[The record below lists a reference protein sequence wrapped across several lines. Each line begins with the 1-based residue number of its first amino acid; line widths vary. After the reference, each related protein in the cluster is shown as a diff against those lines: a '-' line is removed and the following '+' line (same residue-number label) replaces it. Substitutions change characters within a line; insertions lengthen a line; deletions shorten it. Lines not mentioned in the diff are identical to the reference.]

1 MRAVNPNIQPE
12 AQRVLDY
19 LESIRGTKIILGQ
32 HTQTIPQEE
41 LAHIK
46 EVTGKLPALCGFEL
60 LAYSPNIRP
69 ELSGEECMEEV
80 RLARGTLRK
89 AWDWAKLGGL
99 ITFTWHWF
107 SPMGG
112 KDKSFF
118 SVNTDFSAEKAAQ
131 ASTPENIAF
140 INDLDYMAGLL
151 RPFCD
156 EHIPILWRPFHE
168 AEGDWFWWSHDGT
181 EPCKILYRIM
191 FERFVNKHHLDN
203 LIWVHNSP
211 KAVNYPGD
219 DVVDIIS
226 RDLYPPEHQHT
237 DLSKEYTE
245 LRAVTSADKLCAVA
259 EIGTIPDIPAL
270 TEHHVPWCWYMTWSH
285 DFCTTERFTTSEE
298 LCRAYNCENAVT
310 LNKLPHDLYKFVG
323 NLPFFIFCPDS
334 SSGTASE

>member
-1 MRAVNPNIQPE
+1 MKSVNPNIQPE

-19 LESIRGTKIILGQ
+19 LDSIRGKKIILGQ

-46 EVTGKLPALCGFEL
+46 AVTGKLPALCGFEL
-60 LAYSPNIRP
+60 LAYSPNIRS

-107 SPMGG
+107 SPLGG

-131 ASTPENIAF
+131 TGTPENIAF
-140 INDLDYMAGLL
+140 VNDLDYMAGLL

-168 AEGDWFWWSHDGT
+168 AEGDWFWWSRDGA
-181 EPCKILYRIM
+181 EPCKVLYRTM
-191 FERFVNKHHLDN
+191 FDRFVNKHRLDN

-211 KAVNYPGD
+211 KAENYPGD

-237 DLSKEYTE
+237 DLAREYSE
-245 LRAVTSADKLCAVA
+245 LLNVTSADKLCAVA

-270 TEHHVPWCWYMTWSH
+270 TEHNVPWCWFMTWSH
-285 DFCTTERFTTSEE
+285 DFCTTERFTSSEE
-298 LCRAYNCENAVT
+298 LRRAYSCENAVS
-310 LNKLPHDLYKFVG
+310 LDKLPHDLY
-323 NLPFFIFCPDS
+323 IFK
-334 SSGTASE
+334 

>member
-1 MRAVNPNIQPE
+1 MKSVNPNVQPE

-19 LESIRGTKIILGQ
+19 LESIRGKKIILGQ

-41 LAHIK
+41 LKHIK
-46 EVTGKLPALCGFEL
+46 NVTGKLPALCGFEL

-69 ELSGEECMEEV
+69 ENSGEECMEEV
-80 RLARGTLRK
+80 LLARGTLRK

-107 SPMGG
+107 SPLGG

-118 SVNTDFSAEKAAQ
+118 SVNTDFSAERAAQ
-131 ASTPENIAF
+131 TGTAENIAF

-168 AEGDWFWWSHDGT
+168 AEGDWFWWSRDGA
-181 EPCKILYRIM
+181 EPCKILYRTM
-191 FERFVNKHHLDN
+191 FDRFVNKHHLDN

-211 KAVNYPGD
+211 KAENYPGD
-219 DVVDIIS
+219 DVVDVIS

-237 DLSKEYTE
+237 DLAKEYSE
-245 LRAVTSADKLCAVA
+245 MRSVTSEDKLCAVA

-270 TEHHVPWCWYMTWSH
+270 TAHNIPWCWYMTWSH
-285 DFCTTERFTTSEE
+285 DFCTSERFTSSGE
-298 LCRAYNCENAVT
+298 LIRAYSCENAVT
-310 LNKLPHDLYKFVG
+310 LDKLPHDLYNF
-323 NLPFFIFCPDS
+323 
-334 SSGTASE
+334 T